1 LAGTKSSRLITNVK
15 LILKITLS
23 WMILGIL
30 FTLYDY
36 LTTSASEFYIRT
48 ENYNF
53 PYHLASNM
61 GGAFLGGI
69 FGASLIILYTNR
81 ILRKR
86 SFLTY
91 LLLNSFSV
99 LAIIFF
105 INVTISLVIL
115 SIRFNASILSEEVLS
130 NSMNFIFSFQGLRSM
145 LVWFIVTLGT
155 TFILRVSEKYG
166 PGVLEDLILG
176 KYHKPVDEERIF
188 MFLDIKSSTSIAEK
202 MGHYKYFKMLS
213 DFFADITDSIV
224 YNKGEIYQYV
234 GDEVVV
240 SWKIHYGLKN
250 NNCLNCFF
258 EARKEIE
265 KQSSKYLENYS
276 IVPQFKAGMH
286 LGTATVGEIG
296 VLKKEIAFSGDVLNT
311 TARIQ
316 NECNKYKTDL
326 LISKD
331 LLESLDIDHAF
342 EVQEI
347 GEIELRGKQTKTS
360 LFSIKENYNT

>member
-1 LAGTKSSRLITNVK
+1 MSGKSTRLFTDFR

-23 WMILGIL
+23 WMILGTL
-30 FTLYDY
+30 FTIYDY
-36 LTTSASEFYIRT
+36 VTTAASNFYIRT

-53 PYHLASNM
+53 LAQLAANV

-69 FGASLIILYTNR
+69 FGASLIVLYSNR
-81 ILRKR
+81 KLRKK

-91 LLLNSFSV
+91 VLLNSVMV
-99 LAIIFF
+99 LGIIFL
-105 INVTISLVIL
+105 INVIISLVVSSL
-115 SIRFNASILSEEVLS
+115 QLQVG
-130 NSMNFIFSFQGLRSM
+130 IFSIETIRNALRYLFSLQM
-145 LVWFIVTLGT
+145 LRNMAIWFIVTLGT

-176 KYHKPVDEERIF
+176 KYHKPVEEERIF
-188 MFLDIKSSTSIAEK
+188 MFLDIKSSTTLAEK
-202 MGHYKYFKMLS
+202 IGHYKYFKLLS
-213 DFFADITDSIV
+213 DFFADITDAIIYS
-224 YNKGEIYQYV
+224 KGDIYQYV

-240 SWKIHYGLKN
+240 SWKIHHGLKN

-258 EARKEIE
+258 EARKEIA
-265 KQSSKYLENYS
+265 KQSSKYMKNYS
-276 IVPQFKAGMH
+276 IVPQFKAGIH

-331 LLESLDIDHAF
+331 LLERLDIDHTF

-347 GEIELRGKQTKTS
+347 VEIELRGKQAKTR
-360 LFSIKENYNT
+360 LYSIKENYNT